1 MKKSFIVLSL
11 LLFAVTLTAQVRTGT
26 IYGKVTDTEGNPLP
40 GVSITLT
47 SPQIGALTTVTGAT
61 GVYRFISLSPN
72 NYYEIKAELTGFKK
86 AAQTGVIVQ
95 IGSNA
100 EINLIMEVGTLEEQ
114 VTVVAKTPVIDT
126 KKTTVGQN
134 VDKEMMQSLPSARDP
149 WVVIQLA
156 PSIMMDRENVGGNE
170 SGQQSAFLTKGDN
183 TGARYSGNDGA
194 NNLWAVDGIDVTDP
208 SALGGSA
215 GYYDFDMF
223 EELQIQTGG
232 AADVTIQTGG
242 VALNMVS
249 RRGGNKMSL
258 AGRFYLTDNFFQA
271 DNLTDELKARGI
283 VRTNKIQQIKDFG
296 FNAGGPIIKD
306 KLWWWGAYGV
316 QDIFVFTLTG
326 AKDQSL
332 LNNYNLKLN
341 AQILPNNRFE
351 FLLTSGAKE
360 KYGRDDSISQPGGN
374 HQTGKYHWGS
384 PIVKLQDEHVFGNN
398 FFVSLKYSF
407 NDAGFGW
414 RPVPDENLLSPVTY
428 DQANSRYVPYNSLE
442 ALSWGSYLVSRP
454 RNNYQVQATYFN
466 DQLFG
471 LSHEIKVGAEYSHKI
486 QTGQSSN
493 FQGYRV
499 DKNFNSLQL
508 DVNADGSR
516 TTAEMLNW
524 QWVSM
529 RRDAS
534 FDQRTEQ
541 LAGYIQDTIVK
552 GNFTLTLGLRY
563 DRQWPGGG
571 ALTYG
576 AIFGADTDPYHV
588 AWNKVFDPTVTATLD
603 TVLTDIQ
610 VDAVKGIDQIV
621 NGAPHPYDWNTF
633 SPRIGFTWDLT
644 GDGKTVAKLALSQ
657 YGDVMGTGW
666 YRNSPRGTGGSM
678 GFWWNDNLTETAAQG
693 KGLMEFDEMFWGYS
707 SRQPV
712 VNPGN
717 PGLPYRYVPYRVFTN
732 TGALTPESTAMLG
745 GASIWNTDP
754 YFGGMYN
761 PNGTVNT
768 NFVNGFDW
776 NNPDTLDYSSPTT
789 YFLNRAAQSD
799 SRTRE
804 ALLTLEREIMPDF
817 SAQINFTYRK
827 YDRNKVSLR
836 YYPAAHSS
844 EYPTYTGPEVIDPA
858 VAPPGGGTWWV
869 EGGTI
874 PDSYIIGGTWA
885 KDANGN
891 WANTGGTTYSSGDAA
906 GQPYYVAGPDYPTTS
921 TSYSLLRVGDA
932 WYSYMGVDFVLNKR
946 LSNKWF
952 MNASFTWQDQRTHWG
967 TDWFD
972 PTNQWNQD
980 GKTYAEPSG
989 ASSGKLDAVMFTSW
1003 MVKVSGLYQLPYGFN
1018 VSGTMNAREGWKIPN
1033 YFNISDD
1040 NVPNYAADHSATVYT
1055 RPITTDSLPTFYNVT
1070 LRLEKK
1076 IAIGAGRLYLM
1087 ADVFN
1092 LLNSNM
1098 PNRTYSRYP
1107 GTAYFQNNATSTP
1120 TAGAFQQYSS
1130 AAYALNDRLYEIL
1143 NPRIWRFGA
1152 RFEF

>member
-26 IYGKVTDTEGNPLP
+26 IYGKVTDTEGNLLP

-134 VDKEMMQSLPSARDP
+134 VDKETMQSLPTARDP

-156 PSIMMDRENVGGNE
+156 PSIMIDRENVGGNE
-170 SGQQSAFLTKGDN
+170 SGQQSAFLTKGDT
-183 TGARYSGNDGA
+183 TGARFSGNDGA
-194 NNLWAVDGIDVTDP
+194 NNLWAIDGIDVTDP

-242 VALNMVS
+242 VALNMVT

-258 AGRFYLTDNFFQA
+258 AGRFYLTDNFFQD
-271 DNLTDELKARGI
+271 DNLTADLIARG
-283 VRTNKIQQIKDFG
+283 VTRTNKIQQIKDFG

-316 QDIFVFTLTG
+316 QDVFVYTLTG

-360 KYGRDDSISQPGGN
+360 KFGRDDSVSMPGGN
-374 HQTGKYHWGS
+374 HQEGKYHWGS

-407 NDAGFGW
+407 NDAGFKW
-414 RPVPDENLLSPVTY
+414 RPIPDPDLLSPVTY
-428 DQANSRYVPYNSLE
+428 DQAASRYTPYASGENF
-442 ALSWGSYLVSRP
+442 SWGSYLVSRP

-466 DQLFG
+466 DTLFG

-493 FQGYRV
+493 FQGFRV
-499 DKNFNSLQL
+499 DRNFNSLQL
-508 DVNADGSR
+508 DADGNGSR
-516 TTAEMLNW
+516 TVAEMAGW
-524 QWVSM
+524 QWVST

-534 FDQRTEQ
+534 FDQRTDQ
-541 LAGYIQDTIVK
+541 MAGYIQDTIVK

-576 AIFGADTDPYHV
+576 AIFGADTDRFHV
-588 AWNKVFDPTVTATLD
+588 AWNKVFDPDVTATLD
-603 TVLTDIQ
+603 TVLTDIS
-610 VDAVKGIDQIV
+610 VDPVKGIDQIV
-621 NGAPHPYDWNTF
+621 NGAPRPYLWNTF

-666 YRNSPRGTGGSM
+666 YRASPRGTSGSM

-712 VNPGN
+712 GT
-717 PGLPYRYVPYRVFTN
+717 RYLPYRVFDD
-732 TGALTPESTAMLG
+732 TGALTPEAAVALSG
-745 GASIWNTDP
+745 PSIWNTDP
-754 YFGGMYN
+754 YYGGMYN
-761 PNGTVNT
+761 ASGTINT
-768 NFVNGFDW
+768 NFVSGFDW
-776 NNPDTLDYSSPTT
+776 NNPDALDYVNMTT
-789 YFLNRAAQSD
+789 YFQNRAAQSD

-804 ALLTLEREIMPDF
+804 ILLTLEREIIPDF
-817 SAQINFTYRK
+817 SAQINLTYRK
-827 YDRNKVSLR
+827 YDRNTTTLN
-836 YYPAAHSS
+836 YYPAEHSS
-844 EYPTYTGPEVIDPA
+844 EYPSYTGPEVIDPA
-858 VAPPGGGTWWV
+858 DQPAGGYWV

-885 KDANGN
+885 KDALGN
-891 WANTGGTTYSSGDAA
+891 WVNTGGTTYSSGDAA
-906 GQPYYVAGPDYPTTS
+906 GLPYYVAGIDYPTT
-921 TSYSLLRVGDA
+921 TTNYRLVRLTDA
-932 WYSYMGVDFVLNKR
+932 YYTYYGVDLVFNKR

-952 MNASFTWQDQRTHWG
+952 MNGSFTWQDQRTHWG
-967 TDWFD
+967 NDFFD
-972 PTNQWNQD
+972 PTNQWSQD

-989 ASSGKLDAVMFTSW
+989 SQSGKLDAVMFTSW
-1003 MVKVSGLYQLPYGFN
+1003 MVKFSGLYQLPFGFN
-1018 VSGTMNAREGWKIPN
+1018 ISGTFNAREGWKIPN
-1033 YFNISDD
+1033 YFAISDD

-1070 LRLEKK
+1070 LRLEKR
-1076 IAIGAGRLYLM
+1076 IAIGAGRLYIM

-1098 PNRTYSRYP
+1098 PNRQYSRYP
-1107 GTAYFQNNATSTP
+1107 GTAYFRDNN
-1120 TAGAFQQYSS
+1120 GEFQQYSS
-1130 AAYALNDRLYEIL
+1130 SSYALNDKLYEIL
-1143 NPRIWRFGA
+1143 NPRIWRFGV

>member
-1 MKKSFIVLSL
+1 MKKSLIVLSL
-11 LLFAVTLTAQVRTGT
+11 LLLAVTVTAQVRTGT

-40 GVSITLT
+40 GVSIMLT
-47 SPQIGALTTVTGAT
+47 SAQIGALTTVSGPTGI
-61 GVYRFISLSPN
+61 YRFLSLSP
-72 NYYEIKAELTGFKK
+72 YTYDLTAELTGFKK
-86 AAQTGVIVQ
+86 EIRVGIIVQ

-100 EINLIMEVGTLEEQ
+100 EINLVLEIGTLEEQ
-114 VTVVAKTPVIDT
+114 VTVVAQTPVVDT
-126 KKTTVGQN
+126 KKTTVGAN
-134 VDKEMMQSLPSARDP
+134 VDKEAMQSLPTARDP

-156 PSIMMDRENVGGNE
+156 PAIMIDRENVGGNE

-232 AADVTIQTGG
+232 AADVSIQTGG
-242 VALNMVS
+242 VALNMVT

-271 DNLTDELKARGI
+271 ENLTPELQARGI
-283 VRTNKIQQIKDFG
+283 VRTNKIQQIKDYG

-316 QDIFVFTLTG
+316 QDIFVYTLTG

-332 LNNYNLKLN
+332 LNNYNLKFN
-341 AQILPNNRFE
+341 AQVLPNNRFE

-360 KYGRDDSISQPGGN
+360 KFGRDDSVSQPGGN

-414 RPVPDENLLSPVTY
+414 RPIADEGLNSPVTW
-428 DQANSRYVPYNSLE
+428 DVTQQKYVPYATGEN
-442 ALSWGSYLVSRP
+442 LSWSSYLVSRP

-466 DQLFG
+466 DTLLG
-471 LSHEIKVGAEYSHKI
+471 LAHEVKVGAEYSHKV
-486 QTGQSSN
+486 QTGQSN
-493 FQGYRV
+493 RFQGFDINRNY
-499 DKNFNSLQL
+499 NSLQL
-508 DVNADGSR
+508 DVDADGTR
-516 TTAEMLNW
+516 TTTEMAGW
-524 QWVSM
+524 QRVYM
-529 RRDAS
+529 RRDARFS
-534 FDQRTEQ
+534 QLTEQ
-541 LAGYIQDTIVK
+541 FAAYFQDTIVK

-563 DRQWPGGG
+563 DRQWPGAGATTFGAIYGG
-571 ALTYG
+571 AEDQFST
-576 AIFGADTDPYHV
+576 
-588 AWNKVFDPTVTATLD
+588 AWNKVFASNVTTTLD
-603 TVLTDIQ
+603 AVLPDVTTEP
-610 VDAVKGIDQIV
+610 VKGIAQIV
-621 NGAPHPYDWNTF
+621 NGEDRPYEWNTF
-633 SPRIGFTWDLT
+633 SPRIGFTWDVT

-666 YRNSPRGTGGSM
+666 RSALPRGTGGSM
-678 GFWWNDNLTETAAQG
+678 AYWWNDGANLTDGTPG
-693 KGLMEFDEMFWGYS
+693 VKDGLMQFNEMFWGYS

-712 VNPGN
+712 GT
-717 PGLPYRYVPYRVFTN
+717 RYVPYRAFTDA
-732 TGALTPESTAMLG
+732 GVLTPEAAAAMSGL
-745 GASIWNTDP
+745 SIWDSDV
-754 YFGGMYN
+754 YYAGY
-761 PNGTVNT
+761 VA
-768 NFVNGFDW
+768 GFDW
-776 NNPDTLDYSSPTT
+776 NNPVDLDYTSGITT
-789 YFLNRAAQSD
+789 YFLNRGAQTD

-804 ALLTLEREIMPDF
+804 ALLTLEREIIPDF
-817 SAQINFTYRK
+817 SAQVNLTYRK
-827 YDRNKVSLR
+827 YDRNTVSLR
-836 YYPAAHSS
+836 YYPTEHSS
-844 EYPTYTGPEVIDPA
+844 EYPTYTGPEIIDPQ

-885 KDANGN
+885 LDALGN
-891 WANTGGTTYSSGDAA
+891 WVNTGGTTYSSGDAA
-906 GQPYYVAGPDYPTTS
+906 GRPYYVAGVDYPTTT
-921 TSYSLLRVGDA
+921 TSYNLVRVGDA
-932 WYSYMGVDFVLNKR
+932 WYSYTGIDLVLNKR

-967 TDWFD
+967 TNWFD

-980 GKTYAEPSG
+980 GKTFAEPSG
-989 ASSGKLDAVMFTSW
+989 SSSGKLDAVMFTSW
-1003 MVKVSGLYQLPYGFN
+1003 MAKLSGLYQLPYGFN
-1018 VSGTMNAREGWKIPN
+1018 ISGTFNAREGWKIPS
-1033 YFNISDD
+1033 YFYLQDAD
-1040 NVPNYAADHSATVYT
+1040 VPNYSADHEATIYT
-1055 RPITTDSLPTFYNVT
+1055 KPIVTDSLPTFYNIT
-1070 LRLEKK
+1070 LRLEKR
-1076 IAIGAGRLYLM
+1076 ISIGAGRLFLM

-1098 PNRTYSRYP
+1098 PNRQYSRYP
-1107 GTAYFQNNATSTP
+1107 GTAYFRDVNGT
-1120 TAGAFQQYSS
+1120 FQQYNHS
-1130 AAYALNDRLYEIL
+1130 AYALNDKLYEIL
-1143 NPRIWRFGA
+1143 NPRIWRFGV

>member
-86 AAQTGVIVQ
+86 AAQTGIIVQ

-134 VDKEMMQSLPSARDP
+134 VDKEIMQSLPTARDP

-156 PSIMMDRENVGGNE
+156 PSIMIDRENVGGNE

-242 VALNMVS
+242 VALNMVT

-258 AGRFYLTDNFFQA
+258 AGRFYLTDNFFQSE
-271 DNLTDELKARGI
+271 NLTPDLIARG
-283 VRTNKIQQIKDFG
+283 VTRTNKIQQIKDFG

-316 QDIFVFTLTG
+316 QDVFVYTITG

-332 LNNYNLKLN
+332 LNNYNVKVN
-341 AQILPNNRFE
+341 AQLLPNNRFE
-351 FLLTSGAKE
+351 ALLSSGAKE
-360 KYGRDDSISQPGGN
+360 KFGRNDSVEKPGGD

-384 PIVKLQDEHVFGNN
+384 PVIKLQDEHVFGNN

-414 RPVPDENLLSPVTY
+414 RPIGDESLLYPVTY
-428 DQANSRYVPYNSLE
+428 DSAGSKYIPYASGMGLT
-442 ALSWGSYLVSRP
+442 WQSYLVSRP
-454 RNNYQVQATYFN
+454 RNNYQIQATYFN
-466 DQLFG
+466 DTILG
-471 LSHEIKVGAEYSHKI
+471 ISHEIKVGAEYSHKV
-486 QTGQSSN
+486 QTGQSSH
-493 FQGYRV
+493 FQGYTVTR
-499 DKNFNSLQL
+499 NYNSLQL
-508 DVNADGSR
+508 DANADGSR
-516 TTAEMLNW
+516 VTSEMAGW
-524 QWVSM
+524 QYLWMS
-529 RRDAS
+529 RDARFS
-534 FDQRTEQ
+534 QQTDQWAAY
-541 LAGYIQDTIVK
+541 LQDTMVK
-552 GNFTLTLGLRY
+552 GNFTLTLGLRF
-563 DRQWPGGG
+563 DKQWPGAG
-571 ALTYG
+571 ATTFG
-576 AIFGADTDPYHV
+576 AIFGNAGDPYET
-588 AWNKVFDPTVTATLD
+588 AWKTVFSDSVISTLD
-603 TVLTDIQ
+603 SVLPDITTEP
-610 VDAVKGIDQIV
+610 VKGVGQIV
-621 NGAPHPYDWNTF
+621 NGEDRPYQWNTF
-633 SPRIGFTWDLT
+633 SPRIGLTWDIT

-666 YRNSPRGTGGSM
+666 RSALPRGTGGTM
-678 GFWWNDNLTETAAQG
+678 RYWWNDGNGVTANKDGKAQ
-693 KGLMEFDEMFWGYS
+693 FNEMYWGYS
-707 SRQPV
+707 ARNPV
-712 VNPGN
+712 ADPAN
-717 PGLPYRYVPYRVFTN
+717 PGLPYRYVPYRVFDDSGN
-732 TGALTPESTAMLG
+732 LTAAAAAMLG
-745 GASIWNTDP
+745 GASIWNSDA
-754 YFGGMYN
+754 YYAGY
-761 PNGTVNT
+761 VS
-768 NFVNGFDW
+768 GFDW
-776 NNPDTLDYSSPTT
+776 NDPLALDYTSGITT
-789 YFLNRAAQSD
+789 YFQDRGAQTD

-804 ALLTLEREIMPDF
+804 ILLTLEREIIPDF
-817 SAQINFTYRK
+817 SAQINLTYRK
-827 YDRNKVSLR
+827 YDRNTTTLN
-836 YYPAAHSS
+836 YYPAEHSS
-844 EYPTYTGPEVIDPA
+844 EYPTYTGPEIIDPA
-858 VAPPGGGTWWV
+858 DQPAGGYWV

-874 PDSYIIGGTWA
+874 PDNYIIGGTWSQ
-885 KDANGN
+885 DISGN
-891 WANTGGTTYSSGDAA
+891 WINTGGTTYSSGDAA
-906 GQPYYVAGPDYPTTS
+906 GLPYYVAGLDYPTTT
-921 TSYSLLRVGDA
+921 TSYRLVRLTDA
-932 WYSYMGVDFVLNKR
+932 YYTYYGVDLVFNKR

-952 MNASFTWQDQRTHWG
+952 MNGSFTWQDQRTHWG
-967 TDWFD
+967 NDFFD
-972 PTNQWNQD
+972 PTNQWSQD
-980 GKTYAEPSG
+980 GKTFAEPSG
-989 ASSGKLDAVMFTSW
+989 SQSGKLDAVMFTSW
-1003 MVKVSGLYQLPYGFN
+1003 MVKFSGLYQLPFGFN
-1018 VSGTMNAREGWKIPN
+1018 ISGTFNAREGWKIPN
-1033 YFNISDD
+1033 YFVINDA
-1040 NVPNYAADHSATVYT
+1040 NVPNYAADHSATMYT
-1055 RPITTDSLPTFYNVT
+1055 RPITTDSLPTFYNIT

-1076 IAIGAGRLYLM
+1076 INIGAGRLYLM

-1098 PNRTYSRYP
+1098 PNRQYSRYP
-1107 GTAYFQNNATSTP
+1107 GTAYFCDNN
-1120 TAGAFQQYSS
+1120 GEFQQYSS
-1130 AAYALNDRLYEIL
+1130 SSYALNNTLYEIL
-1143 NPRIWRFGA
+1143 NPRIWRFGV